1 MAYYAPSL
9 TIQVEMAGKAS
20 YNVFQLYDF
29 DFLWSLGPL
38 YMAPHSHIFLYSS
51 YYSHSSFPSCNEMVK
66 LSGSEANA
74 HLHHHLIH
82 WHLPLPIPV
91 MCSTVPWGSMRINGR
106 IVSVPPKNETSE
118 TITGQMNWKPV
129 HCGNTCVFMCIYIVS
144 MYIYIYYYN
153 IYIMY
158 VLYNVCMYIY
168 I

>member
-29 DFLWSLGPL
+29 DFLWSLGLL
-38 YMAPHSHIFLYSS
+38 YMAPYSHIFLYSS

-82 WHLPLPIPV
+82 WRLLLPIPV

-118 TITGQMNWKPV
+118 TESRVKWIENPFIVETHV
-129 HCGNTCVFMCIYIVS
+129 FLCVYIYIVS
-144 MYIYIYYYN
+144 MYIYI
-153 IYIMY
+153 
-158 VLYNVCMYIY
+158 
-168 I
+168 

>member
-1 MAYYAPSL
+1 VAYYAPSL

-38 YMAPHSHIFLYSS
+38 YMAPYSHIFLYSS

-106 IVSVPPKNETSE
+106 IVCPPKKRNIRNNHGSNELKTRSL
-118 TITGQMNWKPV
+118 WK
-129 HCGNTCVFMCIYIVS
+129 HMCFYVYIYIVS
-144 MYIYIYYYN
+144 MYIYIY
-153 IYIMY
+153 I
-158 VLYNVCMYIY
+158 L
-168 I
+168 